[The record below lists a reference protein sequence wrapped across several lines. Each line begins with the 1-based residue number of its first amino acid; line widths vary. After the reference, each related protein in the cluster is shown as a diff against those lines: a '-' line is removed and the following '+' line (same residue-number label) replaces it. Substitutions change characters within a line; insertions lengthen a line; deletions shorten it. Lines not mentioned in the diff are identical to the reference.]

1 MAKRQRIPPVI
12 GTPLHED
19 SIVHGKSSDLEL
31 LNAEETVFLA
41 TTVPLLLRVV
51 LPSCVSQYLR
61 QWEAFEVADDSLKVA
76 SKVTPACS

>member
-1 MAKRQRIPPVI
+1 MAKRQRIPRL

-19 SIVHGKSSDLEL
+19 SIVHGKSYDLEL

-41 TTVPLLLRVV
+41 TNVPLLLSVV

-61 QWEAFEVADDSLKVA
+61 QYEAFEVADSSLKVA
-76 SKVTPACS
+76 FSKVP